1 METMSDKERI
11 IAASMIERAKR
22 FRREMRKRNPRAVQS
37 FDVLA
42 QVVSIVLLMAVSV
55 GIFLPSYQNAANTTI
70 AGTAYEEMEEVRNAL
85 LIRQNESSRDLP
97 DVDEPLT
104 QAAADRLG
112 LSRFLTN
119 VPRDPVSG
127 QPFRLRVIHGAA
139 FVFALGPYSAD
150 ALRFLGIDAEPDC
163 GYVNGSLHLAARN
176 CTPRSIL
183 LDVDHGVIMR
193 IAMPLPATATPLP
206 WYRDRLFLALFVG
219 VCLLEVLVAVAI
231 VRFPRTLARIGW
243 IDPAILVVALVVS
256 IVVGSPAPF
265 VGAIVGTFLA
275 VGVKSRVGVA

>member
-1 METMSDKERI
+1 MSDKERI

-22 FRREMRKRNPRAVQS
+22 FRREMRKRNPRAVLS
-37 FDVLA
+37 FDLVVL
-42 QVVSIVLLMAVSV
+42 VSIVLLMAVSV
-55 GIFLPSYQNAANTTI
+55 GMFLPYYQNAADSSI
-70 AGTAYEEMEEVRNAL
+70 AGQAYDKMDEVRRAL
-85 LIRQNESSRDLP
+85 LIRQTESPRDLP

-112 LSRFLTN
+112 LSRWLAY

-150 ALRFLGIDAEPDC
+150 ALRGLGIDAEPDC
-163 GYVNGSLHLAARN
+163 GYMNGSLHLAVRN

-193 IAMPLPATATPLP
+193 IAMPLPAKATPLP

-231 VRFPRTLARIGW
+231 VRFPRTLAKIGW
-243 IDPAILVVALVVS
+243 IDPAILVGALVVS
-256 IVVGSPAPF
+256 IVMGSPALF
-265 VGAIVGTFLA
+265 FGAIVGTFLA
-275 VGVKSRVGVA
+275 AGVRSRADVA